1 VCYFWHKLSI
11 VTETA
16 GGISRYRLGSSYATL
31 IVSISLVLFLLGIL
45 GMVLINARQLSD
57 YFRESLSFTIMLK
70 EDAREADIRM
80 LQKELD
86 AKPYVKKTEY
96 VSKEQAASKLQEELG
111 EDFLN
116 FLGYNPL
123 MPTIDVY
130 LLAEY
135 THPDS
140 VIKIE
145 KVISEYPVVD
155 EVYYQESILNLINE
169 NVRKISAFLLIISA
183 LLFLIALTI
192 INNTIRLS
200 IYSRRFLINTMQLIG
215 ANRSFIRKPFILRS
229 LFFGFLAAL
238 IAIGLLMGLM
248 YLIEK
253 EFFTLFTY
261 ENINLFLLLC
271 LALAVAGVII
281 NGVSTYFALNRYLGM
296 HEDKLYYY

>member
-1 VCYFWHKLSI
+1 VCYFWHKLST
-11 VTETA
+11 VTETV

-31 IVSISLVLFLLGIL
+31 IVSVSLVLFLLGLL

-70 EDAREADIRM
+70 EDAREADIKM

-96 VSKEQAASKLQEELG
+96 VSKEEAATKLQDELG
-111 EDFLN
+111 EDFLD

-145 KVISEYPVVD
+145 KMISEYPVVD

-169 NVRKISAFLLIISA
+169 NINKISAFLLIISA

-200 IYSRRFLINTMQLIG
+200 IYSKRFLINTMQLIG
-215 ANRSFIRKPFILRS
+215 ANRSFIRKPFILKS

-271 LALAVAGVII
+271 LALMVAGVII
-281 NGVSTYFALNRYLGM
+281 NGISTYFALNRYLGM
-296 HEDKLYYY
+296 HEDKLYY

>member
-1 VCYFWHKLSI
+1 MAKS
-11 VTETA
+11 T

-31 IVSISLVLFLLGIL
+31 VVSVSLVLFLLGIL

-86 AKPYVKKTEY
+86 AKPYVKQTEY
-96 VSKEQAASKLQEELG
+96 VSKDAAAVKLRDELG
-111 EDFLN
+111 EDFLD

-130 LLAEY
+130 LQARY

-140 VIKIE
+140 VIRLE
-145 KVISEYPVVD
+145 KAISEYPVVD
-155 EVYYQESILNLINE
+155 EVYYQESILNLIND
-169 NVRKISAFLLIISA
+169 NVRKISAFLLVISL

-200 IYSRRFLINTMQLIG
+200 IYSKRFLINTMQLIG
-215 ANRSFIRKPFILRS
+215 ANRSFIRKPFLLKS

-271 LALAVAGVII
+271 LALAAAGVII
-281 NGVSTYFALNRYLGM
+281 NGLSTFFAVNRYLGM
-296 HEDKLYYY
+296 HEDKLYY